1 MESGPGGGVRAV
13 SIEWS
18 RRIRDAL
25 DRDRFALHAQRIV
38 DVASGETMRHELF
51 LRMVEDDERVV
62 AAGEFV
68 VAAEEFGS
76 IGEIDGW
83 VTGKAIEIASS
94 GRAVHLNLSMRS
106 LDAALLGL
114 IGNRLEEAGADPG
127 DLVFEL
133 GEKQLAEAGAERV
146 EFVRSVGELG
156 CRLAVDN
163 YMGGGR
169 RTSPLGRFPLSY
181 IKLDP
186 ELIGGVSGHAASRR
200 KVTSIVL
207 RGHRNG
213 QRIIAQGVEDLL
225 TLDAL
230 SGLGVDEA
238 QGHVFGPAEPVE
250 QALGSAI

>member
-1 MESGPGGGVRAV
+1 MESGPGGAVRAV
-13 SIEWS
+13 SVEWS

-25 DRDRFALHAQRIV
+25 DRDRFVLHAQRIV
-38 DVASGETMRHELF
+38 DVASGGTMRHELF
-51 LRMVEDDERVV
+51 LRMIEDERVV
-62 AAGEFV
+62 PAGEFV
-68 VAAEEFGS
+68 AAAEEFGS

-106 LDAALLGL
+106 LDAALVGL
-114 IGNRLEEAGADPG
+114 IGNRLEGAGADPG

-133 GEKQLAEAGAERV
+133 GEKQLAEAGADRV

-156 CRLAVDN
+156 CHLAVDN
-163 YMGGGR
+163 YMGAGR
-169 RTSPLGRFPLSY
+169 WTSLLGRFPLSY
-181 IKLDP
+181 IKLGP
-186 ELIGGVSGHAASRR
+186 ELIAGVSGNAASRR
-200 KVTSIVL
+200 KVTSIVR

-213 QRIIAQGVEDLL
+213 QRIIVQGVEDLR